1 MDSPG
6 LTLTIESART
16 GQEHVNLKDFLFQL
30 SAFRKVLS
38 STESLIAKRKAVLD
52 WQVVDLSH
60 SSPAQVV
67 LMPVH
72 TQPNFTDVSK
82 ETVEKVRYYLD
93 ALSNEAAAPS
103 EMDRST
109 LEAYQVFSNRVN
121 SGVLK
126 VNVGNGKS
134 DIEVVGEVQRVIE
147 TILSPK
153 TRAIGNVE
161 GRLEYVNIH
170 GNLNVFR
177 IYPTIGSN
185 KVECSFPSEILE
197 DARKALGHRIRVFGE
212 LTYPERSDFPKTIKV
227 DDIEQLPEDEDLPN
241 LMDLRGAAPD
251 LTGDLSSEEFVRRLR
266 SDE

>member
-1 MDSPG
+1 
-6 LTLTIESART
+6 
-16 GQEHVNLKDFLFQL
+16 
-30 SAFRKVLS
+30 
-38 STESLIAKRKAVLD
+38 
-52 WQVVDLSH
+52 
-60 SSPAQVV
+60 
-67 LMPVH
+67 MPVH
-72 TQPNFTDVSK
+72 TQPKFTDVSR
-82 ETVEKVRYYLD
+82 ETMEKVFRYLEV
-93 ALSNEAAAPS
+93 LSTEAEAPP
-103 EMDRST
+103 EMNRAT
-109 LEAYQVFSNRVN
+109 LKAYQAFSDRVKK
-121 SGVLK
+121 GVLK
-126 VNVGNGKS
+126 ANVRSEKAA
-134 DIEVVGEVQRVIE
+134 IEVSGEVQGIIE

-185 KVECSFPSEILE
+185 KVECSFPSEKLE

-212 LTYPERSDFPKTIKV
+212 LTYPARSDFPKAIKV